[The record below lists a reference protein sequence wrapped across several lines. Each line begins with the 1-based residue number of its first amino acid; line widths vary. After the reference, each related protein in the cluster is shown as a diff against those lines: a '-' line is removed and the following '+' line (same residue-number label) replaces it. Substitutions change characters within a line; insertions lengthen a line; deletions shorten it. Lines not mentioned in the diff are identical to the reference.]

1 VYEDAADSEPFSM
14 ADREELSETQQR
26 LQLVSLRD
34 QDNLPHATAWM
45 MPGQY
50 VYSCLGR
57 GTGRAGVG
65 SQPELQG
72 QKLQRVLD
80 WCERDQLAW
89 RGKSIGAG
97 ALVIRAAEQAE
108 GGPLVI
114 CEADGQDLT
123 PAPGHARRPDPHA
136 DMQRRIGGLIAQL
149 VAIEHGEQGTG
160 AAGELQQLIAQA
172 DALFTQFDVHGL
184 SDELDRNVRVLED
197 AALALCER
205 LYERDQAPTPEAAL
219 EAVARGLELMGA
231 ANG

>member
-1 VYEDAADSEPFSM
+1 
-14 ADREELSETQQR
+14 
-26 LQLVSLRD
+26 
-34 QDNLPHATAWM
+34 
-45 MPGQY
+45 
-50 VYSCLGR
+50 
-57 GTGRAGVG
+57 
-65 SQPELQG
+65 
-72 QKLQRVLD
+72 
-80 WCERDQLAW
+80 
-89 RGKSIGAG
+89 
-97 ALVIRAAEQAE
+97 
-108 GGPLVI
+108 
-114 CEADGQDLT
+114 
-123 PAPGHARRPDPHA
+123 
-136 DMQRRIGGLIAQL
+136 MQRRIGGLIAQL